1 MALEA
6 HANATTLVRGP
17 SLRSRSP
24 KSSVVS
30 SFSSMCRTTRPTSW
44 ASSSQGATP
53 PSWSSEETRISSP
66 GRKPR
71 AAVRDSAKFSEV
83 MFVPKITSWG
93 AQPRKRDA
101 LTSASSRI
109 APTRRLVAYPAP
121 RFALAS
127 RSARA
132 IASPTSSGTW
142 VPPGAS
148 RNVKP
153 ARDEKRPR
161 TAVMSR
167 LERRVSVIG
176 GFLSGS
182 GTGQRLDFDRITTVR
197 QTSKPFPCRGLRRD
211 GLITTLSM
219 PGEGVPMK
227 ASVIVAATALGA
239 LAVAGCGSSSS
250 SGGGGSN
257 ASGATKSCVA
267 SVGMEGPL
275 TGPVAVLGQ
284 EQLHFAQLAL
294 ASDNLAN
301 KTKISIVQGDTQLN
315 PAQATTVTQQFTSNS
330 KIVAVVGPAGSQE
343 VEAIGPLM
351 ARAGLAFISGS
362 ATNKTLTTGKYPTFL
377 RTVSN
382 DSVQGPQDAHYIIS
396 NLHPK
401 AVMIVDDQE
410 VYSTGLVSSM
420 IPIFQ
425 AAGIKVDHESV
436 SQKVTDFSS
445 LVAKVTPATT
455 VVVLPWQIAANA
467 QQFGRNLAQQHK
479 KALIFGTDGLFSPG
493 TFTINGSYV
502 SSFGP
507 DITAIPADAAIVA
520 AAKAKYGSF
529 GTFGPPVFAATHVVD
544 DAIASV
550 CKSGQTPSR
559 ANVLAAIKNTN
570 EATTILGQ
578 PIKFTSSGDVVNGK
592 FFLFKIDST
601 GKYNLI
607 PG

>member
-1 MALEA
+1 
-6 HANATTLVRGP
+6 
-17 SLRSRSP
+17 
-24 KSSVVS
+24 
-30 SFSSMCRTTRPTSW
+30 
-44 ASSSQGATP
+44 
-53 PSWSSEETRISSP
+53 
-66 GRKPR
+66 
-71 AAVRDSAKFSEV
+71 
-83 MFVPKITSWG
+83 
-93 AQPRKRDA
+93 
-101 LTSASSRI
+101 
-109 APTRRLVAYPAP
+109 
-121 RFALAS
+121 
-127 RSARA
+127 
-132 IASPTSSGTW
+132 
-142 VPPGAS
+142 
-148 RNVKP
+148 
-153 ARDEKRPR
+153 
-161 TAVMSR
+161 
-167 LERRVSVIG
+167 
-176 GFLSGS
+176 
-182 GTGQRLDFDRITTVR
+182 
-197 QTSKPFPCRGLRRD
+197 
-211 GLITTLSM
+211 
-219 PGEGVPMK
+219 MK
-227 ASVIVAATALGA
+227 GSVIVAATALGA
-239 LAVAGCGSSSS
+239 LAVVGCGSSSS
-250 SGGGGSN
+250 SGGGGGGSN

-410 VYSTGLVSSM
+410 VYSTGLVSAM

-479 KALIFGTDGLFSPG
+479 KAVIFGTDGLFSPG

-507 DITAIPADAAIVA
+507 DITAIPADAAIAA
-520 AAKAKYGSF
+520 AAKAKYGNF
-529 GTFGPPVFAATHVVD
+529 GTFGPPIYAAQHVID
-544 DAIASV
+544 EAIASV
-550 CKSGQTPSR
+550 CKSGQTPTR
-559 ANVLAAIKNTN
+559 ANVLAAIKKTN

-578 PIKFTSSGDVVNGK
+578 PIRFDSHGDPVNSK
-592 FFLFKIDST
+592 FFLFKINSA

-607 PG
+607 PS